1 MADTLILNIKL
12 NGAEGALATLQQL
25 DAATK
30 SMRQPLTIKFNG
42 TAVASRNM
50 EKLAA
55 SSEKAA
61 TAIQKINGTAM
72 GGGGNGVG
80 MAGIASN
87 AAAAT
92 KQVGL
97 LGSAFSKLGKMAA
110 WQIGGNLVSAMLGS
124 VKTALSDI
132 KEVDKELAVVQ
143 KVTGRTREEMKKLGD
158 TAYDTASKY
167 GVAASEY
174 LESVGSFARAGYD
187 EAAEGLG
194 ELAIK
199 TQLVGDVSA
208 EVADK
213 FLLSVD
219 AAYKYGG
226 SIAELSAVLDKA
238 NAVENNYAT
247 SIEKIAEGMPIV
259 ASVAKT
265 ANMSIEETIAMLGTI
280 TATTQESGT
289 KAATA
294 ARALILNIM
303 GDTKT
308 EIEDGVTLTSEQIKG
323 LSDILWKYSADAM
336 KAAQAT
342 GKIVDPMEAIAGLAK
357 ASQEGLLTE
366 QELATIASS
375 IGGKLRTNQLL
386 ALINNFD
393 TFNDMLAT
401 MADSAGSADAEVG
414 VMLDTWDAKAKQV
427 KNSWTE
433 LWSTIADTDTIKSAL
448 DGINSLLN
456 DTTNAINGQNKIF
469 ETAWK
474 YIREEGMTVEGAYIK
489 AAAEVQGLK
498 DEVTGLP
505 DYAAVDITTPGAQ
518 EAIERLKEI
527 QNLSQDKTFS
537 VSAIFSTSGTG
548 GGYSQFGGWSSDVR
562 RFTTGAHAGGT
573 AYSPGGPTL
582 VNELGPELISAN
594 GLAYIAGGGRP
605 TITNLPR
612 GAIVLTAEQTRQAV
626 GGAIPAAAS
635 GISATGVIGGPSA
648 SDLQAYR
655 ASQQKQAEE
664 QDKTE
669 AWMAKEREKQR
680 KIAEA
685 QRAEQEAQ
693 RRRAAALSAENEARV
708 AQTAMLEHAGEIDP
722 SRGMAMWA
730 AAMDAREDW
739 LYGSKGDDTGGGGGG
754 GRGGAAKVDLKQSQK
769 DLDDWLKNLK
779 LQAELAD
786 NQGEHRREGDLYG
799 QAEGKIRQM
808 IALYKAQ
815 GYADTADEVL
825 TLENLIYDYAEK
837 QQKAYQHTWDEMED
851 ALDKALDNINAQID
865 KAESEN
871 DVVKQME
878 LYGEAQDKIGELL
891 NAYLAA
897 GYSPTSDEVLRL
909 TNLGYDYAGKQ
920 TGKQDELFNNLI
932 GALTELKNSTDEAND
947 LAEKQQAVEDAR
959 AAFQN
964 AQRQRTVRI
973 FNPVTGQWEWVAN
986 AADVQQAQERL
997 MQAERTLADAQFD
1010 RAIKNAESSGS
1021 LEGLI
1026 AGEPVNALFSGAD
1039 EAQKQAVLSAL
1050 NAYSGVSG
1058 FTPTMGPVSGANSSD
1073 SHDTNYYFGNV
1084 QIPKDKAESMTLAEL
1099 AKELGVLGIA

>member
-25 DAATK
+25 DAATR
-30 SMRQPLTIKFNG
+30 SMRQPLTIKVNG

-50 EKLAA
+50 EKLAV

-61 TAIQKINGTAM
+61 TAIQKINGTAI
-72 GGGGNGVG
+72 GGGNGG
-80 MAGIASN
+80 MAGIASG

-92 KQVGL
+92 KQVSL

-110 WQIGGNLVSAMLGS
+110 WQIGGDLVSGMIGS

-219 AAYKYGG
+219 AAYKYRG
-226 SIAELSAVLDKA
+226 SVDELSAVLDKA

-308 EIEDGVTLTSEQIKG
+308 EIEDGVRLTSDQIKD

-386 ALINNFD
+386 ALINGFD

-401 MADSAGSADAEVG
+401 MADSAGSADAELG
-414 VMLDTWDAKAKQV
+414 VMLETWDKKAKRV

-433 LWSTIADTDTIKSAL
+433 LVSTIANTDTIKAGLDAL
-448 DGINSLLN
+448 NNALN
-456 DTTNAINGQNKIF
+456 DATDAISGQNKVDKLAKQYY
-469 ETAWK
+469 ES
-474 YIREEGMTVEGAYIK
+474 GMSIEASAMRAY
-489 AAAEVQGLK
+489 AEVNNLV
-498 DEVTGLP
+498 DATTGLP
-505 DYAAVDITTPGAQ
+505 DEAQVKIETPGVQ
-518 EAIERLKEI
+518 EAIK
-527 QNLSQDKTFS
+527 NLQEVDLLAEAKTKRVS
-537 VSAIFSTSGTG
+537 VLLSFL
-548 GGYSQFGGWSSDVR
+548 
-562 RFTTGAHAGGT
+562 GGT
-573 AYSPGGPTL
+573 APIGIGGVKARASGTRNDPGGPTL

-594 GLAYIAGGGRP
+594 GLAYIAGGGKP

-612 GAIVLTAEQTRQAV
+612 GAIVLTAAETRRAMNGAPQ
-626 GGAIPAAAS
+626 GAIRSAA
-635 GISATGVIGGPSA
+635 IGMVGFQTA
-648 SDLQAYR
+648 AEVARQREEA
-655 ASQQKQAEE
+655 AKAKAAEE
-664 QDKTE
+664 QKTKDAYE
-669 AWMAKEREKQR
+669 TLVKAQAGAQLASGLREPFAV
-680 KIAEA
+680 ID
-685 QRAEQEAQ
+685 
-693 RRRAAALSAENEARV
+693 
-708 AQTAMLEHAGEIDP
+708 GEVV
-722 SRGMAMWA
+722 
-730 AAMDAREDW
+730 
-739 LYGSKGDDTGGGGGG
+739 TVGGGRPGAGATASIGSDAPGGGSGSGSGG
-754 GRGGAAKVDLKQSQK
+754 GRGGSGGGAAAVDLKQSQK

-786 NQGEHRREGDLYG
+786 NRGEHRKEGDLYG

-825 TLENLIYDYAEK
+825 TMENLIYDYADK

-909 TNLGYDYAGKQ
+909 TNLGYDYAAKQ
-920 TGKQDELFNNLI
+920 TGKQDELFDNLI
-932 GALTELKNSTDEAND
+932 DALTELKNSTDEAND

-959 AAFQN
+959 TAFQN

-997 MQAERTLADAQFD
+997 MQAERTLSDAQFD

-1021 LEGLI
+1021 VEGLL

-1039 EAQKQAVLSAL
+1039 EAQKQAILSAL

-1058 FTPTMGPVSGANSSD
+1058 FTPTMGPVSAAGSSD

-1084 QIPKDKAESMTLAEL
+1084 QIPKDKAENMTLAEL

>member
-30 SMRQPLTIKFNG
+30 SMRQPLTIKVNG

-72 GGGGNGVG
+72 GGGGNSGG
-80 MAGIASN
+80 MSGIASG
-87 AAAAT
+87 AAKAT
-92 KQVGL
+92 KQVDL

-110 WQIGGNLVSAMLGS
+110 WQIGGDLVSGMIGS

-213 FLLSVD
+213 FLLSID
-219 AAYKYGG
+219 AAYKYKG
-226 SIAELSAVLDKA
+226 SVDELSAVLDKA

-308 EIEDGVTLTSEQIKG
+308 EIEDGVRLTTDQIKD

-401 MADSAGSADAEVG
+401 MADSAGSADAELG

-433 LWSTIADTDTIKSAL
+433 LVSAIANTDTIKAGL
-448 DGINSLLN
+448 DVVNELLN
-456 DTTNAINGQNKIF
+456 VTTDKIKG
-469 ETAWK
+469 ESDVDRLAK
-474 YIREEGMTVEGAYIK
+474 QYVDGGMSIQ
-489 AAAEVQGLK
+489 AAAMRAYAEVNNLV
-498 DEVTGLP
+498 DATTGLP
-505 DYAAVDITTPGAQ
+505 DFTKVTIETPGVQ
-518 EAIERLKEI
+518 EAIK
-527 QNLSQDKTFS
+527 NLQEVNDLSAPTTKVVTVMS
-537 VSAIFSTSGTG
+537 VLGTLATG
-548 GGYSQFGGWSSDVR
+548 GNAGVGRAIKGFFG
-562 RFTTGAHAGGT
+562 ANAGGT
-573 AYSPGGPTL
+573 SNSPGGPTL
-582 VNELGPELISAN
+582 VNELGPEMISAN
-594 GLAYIAGGGRP
+594 GLAYIAGGGQP
-605 TITNLPR
+605 TITDLPR
-612 GAIVLTAEQTRQAV
+612 GAIVLTAEQTRRAMKGYS
-626 GGAIPAAAS
+626 GGVIPAA
-635 GISATGVIGGPSA
+635 
-648 SDLQAYR
+648 SDGLDLTMGL
-655 ASQQKQAEE
+655 KG
-664 QDKTE
+664 TE
-669 AWMAKEREKQR
+669 AWEKGQAAQAREEDARDAWLQELR
-680 KIAEA
+680 TQQQYA
-685 QRAEQEAQ
+685 QA
-693 RRRAAALSAENEARV
+693 V
-708 AQTAMLEHAGEIDP
+708 AQQKAAFAADTARQLHEGEDI
-722 SRGMAMWA
+722 RGGEGA
-730 AAMDAREDW
+730 AVPIIPDGRTI
-739 LYGSKGDDTGGGGGG
+739 S
-754 GRGGAAKVDLKQSQK
+754 GRGGKGAKPVDLKQSQK

-786 NQGEHRREGDLYG
+786 NRGEHRKEGDLYG

-825 TLENLIYDYAEK
+825 TLENLIYDYADK

-932 GALTELKNSTDEAND
+932 DALQELKNSTDEAND
-947 LAEKQQAVEDAR
+947 LSEKQQAVEDAR

-997 MQAERTLADAQFD
+997 MQAERTLSDAQFD
-1010 RAIKNAESSGS
+1010 RAIKNAESSRS
-1021 LEGLI
+1021 LDGLI

-1039 EAQKQAVLSAL
+1039 EAQKQAVLTAL

-1058 FTPTMGPVSGANSSD
+1058 FSPTIGPVNAAGSSD

-1084 QIPKDKAESMTLAEL
+1084 QIPNEQAENMTLAQL